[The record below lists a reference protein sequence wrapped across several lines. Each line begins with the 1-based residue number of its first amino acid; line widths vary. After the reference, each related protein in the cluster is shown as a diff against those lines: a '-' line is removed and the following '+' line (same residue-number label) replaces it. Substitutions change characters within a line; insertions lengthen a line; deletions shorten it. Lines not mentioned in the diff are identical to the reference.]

1 MSEQTPNQD
10 NNKELKKLAIE
21 GELPLKAVGIENLK
35 ESNPKH
41 KPPQIYLHPW
51 FARRPTPVSRLAV
64 LASILPEDVS
74 SDQLLKWMQI
84 GPDHLESEI
93 AEYVESKKATEASRS
108 GKFEDHYGYP
118 RPFRLSPSKSEIGE
132 LHQEL
137 RDHWDGELPTVLDP
151 TAGGGVIPFEALR
164 YNLPVRA
171 NELNPIPA
179 LILKV
184 MLEYAPDVGSLE
196 DELEHWGMKI
206 NEIAKERIK
215 PYFPAV
221 NPSHKILSA
230 ACTFSVPCDDCGCDI
245 PLVSKW
251 WLYKDS
257 AREGIA
263 VQPSV
268 NEEENTVEYDV
279 VRLPDDVTK
288 DEFDPQKG
296 VVDGSA
302 TCLNCNAPMD
312 ADRFKEKIA
321 DDDFEYELLGVKYEK
336 SGESQGSY
344 RSPTTDDEEAMAA
357 AAEHIKS
364 DLDLATF
371 LTTEIP
377 EGQETDRL
385 FNWGFTEWRDI
396 YSPRQLITHYEYL
409 QAFEECRDSIEE
421 KHDEETA
428 EAILTLLS
436 ITASKS
442 LDRNSILSPWSTK
455 KGYPEN
461 AMGGKNYPVQRLY
474 VENNLTEREQG
485 YLDILEKITDS
496 YEELVQFADQVEE
509 PDVSLSVGDAA
520 DLPYEAGEIDA
531 VVIDPPYYTSIMYS
545 ELSDFFYVWLREYLE
560 EIYPDTFRAPLTNK
574 EEEAVANPSRFESVA
589 TGDKT
594 SKDLADDY
602 YEQKMSDIFSEVYR
616 TLDRGGVMTVMFTHK
631 ETDAWD
637 TLTMSLINSGFTI
650 TSTHPITSEMPQRL
664 DTRGGGSADSTLL
677 LTGRKPLEDRDP
689 KSGQPTLW
697 DDVKR
702 ETRETAKDAA
712 RDLLDSGLSL
722 TKTDVIIS
730 AFGPTLGVYAN
741 RYPVVDDE
749 GNEVRPREALTEARE
764 AVTQVLVDTYLEGEG
779 IDNLDEVTKWYILS
793 WLVHES
799 DTFGYDEGNQLGLG
813 VGIDIDDV
821 NKKMKIWRKGSG
833 SNNIQLR
840 SHNDVRV
847 QDINK
852 PPGDRSSRRPVNPDD
867 MSFSVALDAVH
878 AVMHVYQAKGETEAW
893 NWIKDR
899 NLQSNSDFRSVITA
913 LLQVL
918 PSDHQD
924 WELARNLA
932 VGKTG
937 ELLDLDLDAS
947 IFHDDE
953 DNNDRQGS
961 LDDF

>member
-1 MSEQTPNQD
+1 MSNNQTSEPAE
-10 NNKELKKLAIE
+10 ELKKLAIE
-21 GELPLKAVGIENLK
+21 GELPLKTIGIENLK

-64 LASILPEDVS
+64 LASILPESVS

-84 GPDHLESEI
+84 GPKHLESGI
-93 AEYVESKKATEASRS
+93 AEHVESKKATEASRS
-108 GKFEDHYGYP
+108 GNFEEHYGYP
-118 RPFRLSPSKSEIGE
+118 RPFRLSPSKSEISE

-137 RDHWDGELPTVLDP
+137 REHWDGELPTVLDP

-184 MLEYAPDVGSLE
+184 MLEYAPEVGSLRE
-196 DELEHWGMKI
+196 ELEHWGGEI
-206 NEIAKERIK
+206 NEIAKERIQ
-215 PYFPAV
+215 PYFPSK
-221 NPSHKILSA
+221 NSSHKILNS
-230 ACTFSVPCDDCGCDI
+230 ACTFTVPCDDCGCDI

-257 AREGIA
+257 AREGVA
-263 VQPSV
+263 VRPSV
-268 NEEENTVEYDV
+268 NQEENTVEYEV

-302 TCLNCNAPMD
+302 TCLNCSAPMD
-312 ADRFKEKIA
+312 STRFKEKMNEG
-321 DDDFEYELLGVKYEK
+321 DFEYELLGVKYEK
-336 SGESQGSY
+336 AGESQGSY
-344 RSPTTDDEEAMAA
+344 RAPTLDDEKAMEK
-357 AAEHIKS
+357 AAERIRS
-364 DLDLATF
+364 DIDLATF
-371 LTTEIP
+371 LTTDIP
-377 EGQETDRL
+377 EGNKTSEL
-385 FNWGFTEWRDI
+385 LNWGITEWREVF
-396 YSPRQLITHYEYL
+396 SPRQLITHYEYL
-409 QAFEECRDSIEE
+409 QAFEECRESIENDY
-421 KHDEETA
+421 DEETA

-436 ITASKS
+436 LIASKS

-496 YEELVQFADQVEE
+496 YEELAGFADQVED

-520 DLPYEAGEIDA
+520 DLPYDAGEISA
-531 VVIDPPYYTSIMYS
+531 AVIDPPYYTSIMYS
-545 ELSDFFYVWLREYLE
+545 ELSDFFYVWLREYLG
-560 EIYPDTFRAPLTNK
+560 EIYPDTFRDPLTNK

-589 TGDKT
+589 TGEKS
-594 SKDLADDY
+594 SKELADEY

-616 TLDRGGVMTVMFTHK
+616 TLERGGVMTVMFTHK

-677 LTGRKPLEDRDP
+677 LTGRKPQQDRDP
-689 KSGQPTLW
+689 ESSQPTLW
-697 DDVKR
+697 DEVKK
-702 ETRETAKDAA
+702 ETRATAKDAA

-730 AFGPTLGVYAN
+730 AFGPTLGVYADN
-741 RYPVVDDE
+741 YPVVDDE

-779 IDNLDEVTKWYILS
+779 IDSLDEVTKWYILS

-799 DTFGYDEGNQLGLG
+799 DTFEYDDGRQLGLG

-821 NKKMKIWRKGSG
+821 NSKMKVWRKGSG
-833 SNNIQLR
+833 NNTIQLR
-840 SHNDVRV
+840 SHDDVRV
-847 QDINK
+847 QDVNK
-852 PPGDRSSRRPVNPDD
+852 PPESRSSRRPVNPDD
-867 MSFSVALDAVH
+867 MSYSTALDAVH
-878 AVMHVYQAKGETEAW
+878 AAMHVYEAKGETEAW
-893 NWIKDR
+893 NWMNER
-899 NLQSNSDFRSVITA
+899 NLQSNSDFRSTLTA

-918 PSDHQD
+918 PSDHED
-924 WELARNLA
+924 WELARDLA

-947 IFHDDE
+947 VFQDE
-953 DNNDRQGS
+953 RDEGDRQGNLS
-961 LDDF
+961 DF